1 MGKRR
6 YFGNMDID
14 FDRLAPDVKEYV
26 NAKVREGVYA
36 SIEEMLEQAITQMVR
51 KKQEQQSR
59 LIAAEASLIRGDGR
73 TVTEESMRQLAEDVK
88 QRGRARLAAEK
99 ELP

>member
-1 MGKRR
+1 MVV
-6 YFGNMDID
+6 D

-26 NAKVREGVYA
+26 NAKVKEGVYA
-36 SIEEMLEQAITQMVR
+36 SIEEVLEDAVLSMRRR
-51 KKQEQQSR
+51 KEEQQAR
-59 LIAAEASLIRGDGR
+59 LVTAEASLVRGEGR
-73 TVTEESMRQLAEDVK
+73 PVTEESMRQLAEDVK

>member
-1 MGKRR
+1 
-6 YFGNMDID
+6 MDID

-36 SIEEMLEQAITQMVR
+36 SIEEMLEQAIPQMVR

-59 LIAAEASLIRGDGR
+59 LIAAEASLAGGEGR
-73 TVTEESMRQLAEDVK
+73 PITEQSMRLLAEDVK
-88 QRGRARLAAEK
+88 HHGRARLAAE
-99 ELP
+99 EEGS

>member
-1 MGKRR
+1 MS
-6 YFGNMDID
+6 ID

-26 NAKVREGVYA
+26 KAQVNEGVYA
-36 SIEEMLEQAITQMVR
+36 SIEEMLERAILLMRR
-51 KKQEQQSR
+51 KKEEQQAR
-59 LIAAEASLIRGDGR
+59 VGAAEASLIRGDGR